1 MLKLAKIIDLLDQTE
16 YISGEDL
23 AEQLGVTR
31 AAVWKQIEV
40 LRELGYEIK
49 AFPRKGYLLCSKP
62 DKLYPWEIGKGL
74 KTQLIGKN
82 MEYYDELPSTNLQ
95 AKKMLGS
102 LAEGTVIMAESQ
114 TKGRGRLGRNWF
126 SPPGVGIWMSLLL
139 APKLPPAELSKLTL
153 VAAVA
158 LSRTIFEVLGVR
170 PLVKWPNDLYLE
182 GRKISGILTELVGEM
197 GRLEYLILGVGINA
211 NQKPE
216 DFPEELRDKA
226 GSLAMVCGG
235 QIDRKVLLRR
245 YLEVMEEE
253 YFQALKEGFDHVL
266 DYCRKYTFTLGRK
279 VVVNGGVKT
288 LSGTAVEIAE
298 DGSLILE
305 KDGEKFRV
313 ITGDVNL
320 INKERE

>member
-1 MLKLAKIIDLLDQTE
+1 MIKIAKIIDLLAQTE

-23 AEQLGVTR
+23 ADQLGVTR

-62 DKLYPWEIGKGL
+62 DRLYPWEVGKGL
-74 KTQLIGKN
+74 NTQLVGKN

-95 AKKMLGS
+95 AKEMLGS
-102 LAEGTVIMAESQ
+102 LSEGTVILAESQ
-114 TKGRGRLGRNWF
+114 TQGRGRLGRNWF
-126 SPPGVGIWMSLLL
+126 SPPGIGIWMSLVLS
-139 APKLPPAELSKLTL
+139 PKLPPVELPKLTL

-158 LSRTIFEVLGVR
+158 LSRAIFEVLGVR
-170 PLVKWPNDLYLE
+170 PLVKWPNDLYLN

-211 NQKPE
+211 NQKLE

-226 GSLAMVCGG
+226 GSLAMICGK

-245 YLEVMEEE
+245 YLELMEEE
-253 YFQALKEGFDHVL
+253 YFRALQEGFAQALK
-266 DYCRKYTFTLGRK
+266 YCRKYTFTLGRK

-288 LSGTAVEIAE
+288 LSGTAVGIAE

-305 KDGEKFRV
+305 QNGKEFKV

-320 INKERE
+320 INKEQE